1 MAQTKLTL
9 HEGIVER
16 NIILS
21 GKIMQFLM
29 DHPQVLSVL
38 PEKFELV
45 ILPDDD
51 PEVRQHNLE
60 LLDKYGSEDKP
71 IVFARIK
78 AHQDDLKTE
87 AQPSIFVPV
96 HIAA

>member
-1 MAQTKLTL
+1 MVKSKDNPR
-9 HEGIVER
+9 EEIVER
-16 NIILS
+16 NIVLS
-21 GKIMQFLM
+21 GRIMQFLM
-29 DHPQVLSVL
+29 DNPQVFDSL

-51 PEVRQHNLE
+51 PDIRQYNLE

-71 IVFARIK
+71 VVFVRIK
-78 AHQDDLKTE
+78 AHPDNHK
-87 AQPSIFVPV
+87 AHAKPSIFVPV